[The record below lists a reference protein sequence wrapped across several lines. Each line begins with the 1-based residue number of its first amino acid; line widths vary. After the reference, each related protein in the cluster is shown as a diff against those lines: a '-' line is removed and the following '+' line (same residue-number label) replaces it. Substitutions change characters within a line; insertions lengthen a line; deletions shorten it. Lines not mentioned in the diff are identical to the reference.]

1 MREVYR
7 ILDANL
13 NRAREAMRVA
23 EEYGRFVL
31 NDARLAS
38 MAKTMRS
45 DLQQLV
51 AALPAGALLAAR
63 NTPGDVGT
71 TLTSDTEPLRTTPAA
86 TATAACKRLTEALR
100 AIEEYAKIVAPDAA
114 ARAEA
119 LRYRGYAFEQVLLA
133 RADRL
138 GRFARARLYVLL
150 TTDLCKADPLVTAHA
165 ALGGG
170 ADCIQLREKT
180 LGDRALL
187 EMAHRLR
194 EITARAGALLII
206 NDRPDIALL
215 ADADGVHVGQDDL
228 PVDPV
233 RAAIGGDRLVGLSTH
248 SVDQARRAAE
258 VGADYIGIGPM
269 FATATK
275 DAGAVQG
282 PSLVAD
288 VLAAVDIPHVA
299 IGGITADNAPALARA
314 GARCIAVC
322 SAVLAAD
329 DPRATAA
336 AIKGNFVGAMEA
348 PREG

>member
-7 ILDANL
+7 ILDADL

-38 MAKTMRS
+38 MAKALRS
-45 DLQQLV
+45 ELQQIV

-63 NTPGDVGT
+63 NTAGDVGT
-71 TLTSDTEPLRTTPAA
+71 ALTSDTESVRATPAA
-86 TATAACKRLTEALR
+86 TATAACKRLSEALR
-100 AIEEYAKIVAPDAA
+100 AIEEYAKIVAPAA
-114 ARAEA
+114 AVRAEA

-138 GRFARARLYVLL
+138 GRFGRARLYVLL
-150 TTDLCKADPLVTAHA
+150 TTSLCKADPVVTAHA
-165 ALGGG
+165 ALAGG

-180 LGDRALL
+180 LGDRPLL
-187 EMAHRLR
+187 ELARRLR
-194 EITARAGALLII
+194 EVTAQAGALLII

-228 PVDPV
+228 PVDAV

-248 SVDQARRAAE
+248 SVDQARRAVEA
-258 VGADYIGIGPM
+258 GADYIGIGPV
-269 FATATK
+269 FPTTTK
-275 DAGAVQG
+275 DAGPVRG
-282 PSLVAD
+282 PSLVTD
-288 VLAAVDIPHVA
+288 VVAAVDLPHVA
-299 IGGITADNAPALARA
+299 IGGITADNAPDLAAA

-322 SAVLAAD
+322 GAVAD
-329 DPRATAA
+329 DDPQAAAA
-336 AIKGNFVGAMEA
+336 AIRASFIDAMDA
-348 PREG
+348 

>member
-31 NDARLAS
+31 NDARLAAT
-38 MAKTMRS
+38 AKAMRS
-45 DLQQLV
+45 ELQQIA
-51 AALPAGALLAAR
+51 AALPAEALLAAR
-63 NTPGDVGT
+63 DTPGDVGT
-71 TLTSDTEPLRTTPAA
+71 ALTSETEPVRPTPAA

-100 AIEEYAKIVAPDAA
+100 AIEEYAKIVAPAVA

-119 LRYRGYAFEQVLLA
+119 LRYRGYAFEQLLLS

-165 ALGGG
+165 ALTGG

-180 LGDRALL
+180 LGDRPLLAL
-187 EMAHRLR
+187 ARRLR
-194 EITARAGALLII
+194 EITARAGALLVI

-228 PVDPV
+228 PVGAA
-233 RAAIGGDRLVGLSTH
+233 RAVIGGDRLVGLSTH

-258 VGADYIGIGPM
+258 AGADYIGIGPM
-269 FATATK
+269 FATTTK
-275 DAGAVQG
+275 DAGCVRG
-282 PSLVAD
+282 PGLLAD
-288 VLAAVDIPHVA
+288 VLAAVALPHVA
-299 IGGITADNAPALARA
+299 IGGITAANAPALAAA
-314 GARCIAVC
+314 GGRCIAVC
-322 SAVLAAD
+322 SAVIGAD
-329 DPRATAA
+329 DPRTAA
-336 AIKGNFVGAMEA
+336 ASIKASFA
-348 PREG
+348 PHA

>member
-1 MREVYR
+1 MRDVYR

-45 DLQQLV
+45 ELQQI
-51 AALPAGALLAAR
+51 AASLPAAALLAAR
-63 NTPGDVGT
+63 NTAGDVGT
-71 TLTSDTEPLRTTPAA
+71 ALTSPTESVRPTAAA

-100 AIEEYAKIVAPDAA
+100 AIEEYAKVVAPAA
-114 ARAEA
+114 AVRAEA
-119 LRYRGYAFEQVLLA
+119 LRYRGYAFEQVLLS

-138 GRFARARLYVLL
+138 GRFARTHLYVLL
-150 TTDLCKADPLVTAHA
+150 TTSLCKADPLVTAHA
-165 ALGGG
+165 ALAGG
-170 ADCIQLREKT
+170 ADCIQLREKA
-180 LGDRALL
+180 LGDRPLL
-187 EMAHRLR
+187 DLARRLR
-194 EITARAGALLII
+194 EITAQAGALLII
-206 NDRPDIALL
+206 NDRPDIAAV

-228 PVDPV
+228 PVDAV

-258 VGADYIGIGPM
+258 AGADYIGIGPM

-275 DAGAVQG
+275 DAGPIQG
-282 PSLVAD
+282 PSLVCD
-288 VLAAVDIPHVA
+288 VLAAVDLPHVA
-299 IGGITADNAPALARA
+299 IGGITAANAPALARA

-322 SAVLAAD
+322 SAVLGAD
-329 DPRATAA
+329 DPQAAAA
-336 AIKGNFVGAMEA
+336 AIKASFMGAMDA
-348 PREG
+348 PSD